1 MSKHASPLLILLVA
15 ALSYVN
21 SFQGGFHY
29 DDFHSIVDNPS
40 IRTLSNLPDFFSDP
54 SMFSGDTDKS
64 MYRPLL
70 LVSYAINFALGE
82 YDVFGYHV
90 INILLHA
97 SCALLCWVAF
107 GLLFNDVRDQRR
119 AAAFAGLLFAAHP
132 LAAEPV
138 NYISGRSDLLSTFFY
153 LGALVLHLLWRQ
165 RTTTEG
171 PVRGLAL
178 GLLSVSCFT
187 FGLLTKSTVVTLPV
201 ILLLADWLMRTGT
214 DDRPHLSTWFR
225 FHAGYWIV
233 ACGYLVLLQSTDF
246 LERSLANPVRE
257 MGTQLWTQIKAPAY
271 YLKLAFMP
279 VGLNVEHQFTESAA
293 GAHVVWVAGLLILS
307 IGLICW
313 IGRRRRSV
321 NFLALW
327 AAIVILP
334 VSVMP
339 LNVLVNE
346 RRLYLAL
353 AAFAWFVAFFLNRRM
368 RRVSYVWLALLSST
382 SVHRSEVWAT
392 EVSLWQDAA
401 RKAPGMYRVQ
411 TNLGKALQ
419 QSGDESGALAAYQRA
434 TAIDPRHGDA
444 YNNIGILHHREGRQR
459 EAIEWYQRALER
471 YPRYEEIY
479 QNMAD
484 AFSDL
489 GDLGQARVW
498 YEKALMVDDQRGSI
512 WANYGELLF
521 ELGDLDGAGRAARKA
536 IGLLVRQPEPYN
548 NLGNV
553 HSKRGEHEAAL
564 EMYRKA
570 IDLSPENGIG
580 DIHANMADTYLDI
593 ERAAEARTVLQDALQ
608 DDPENA
614 RFHLA
619 LGRALRMLGDDASA
633 ELSFQRA
640 ISLAPAVK
648 RNYAVL
654 ADLHRANGQ
663 HGKAISVYESALRI
677 DSTYARALSGLARSL
692 DATGQQTTAMTA
704 YGRFLDLWPRQ
715 DANHR
720 HARARLRELAQ

>member
-40 IRTLSNLPDFFSDP
+40 IRTLSNLPDFFTAP

-82 YDVFGYHV
+82 YDVFGYHL

-107 GLLFNDVRDQRR
+107 GLLFNDAQDQGR
-119 AAAFAGLLFAAHP
+119 AAFAGLLFAAHP

-153 LGALVLHLLWRQ
+153 LGTLVLHLLWRQ
-165 RTTTEG
+165 RTTTQD
-171 PVRGLAL
+171 PLRGAAL
-178 GLLSVSCFT
+178 GLLSLFCFT
-187 FGLLTKSTVVTLPV
+187 LGLLTKSTVVTLPV
-201 ILLLADWLMRTGT
+201 ILLLADWLMKTGT
-214 DDRPHLSTWFR
+214 DERPHLSTWFR
-225 FHAGYWIV
+225 FHTGYWIV
-233 ACGYLVLLQSTDF
+233 AGGYLVLLQSTDF
-246 LERSLANPVRE
+246 LERSLANPARE
-257 MGTQLWTQIKAPAY
+257 MGTHLLTQIKAPAY

-293 GAHVVWVAGLLILS
+293 GAHVVWMAGLLMLS

-321 NFLALW
+321 SFLALW

-353 AAFAWFVAFFLNRRM
+353 AAFAWFAAFFLGRRM
-368 RRVSYVWLALLSST
+368 RRLSYVWLSLLCLT
-382 SVHRSEVWAT
+382 SLQRNEVWAT
-392 EVSLWQDAA
+392 ELTLWQDAA
-401 RKAPGMYRVQ
+401 QKAPRMYRVQ

-419 QSGDESGALAAYQRA
+419 LDGDESGALAAYQRA
-434 TAIDPRHGDA
+434 IDIDPRHGDA
-444 YNNIGILHHREGRQR
+444 YNNIGILHHRQGRTR
-459 EAIEWYQRALER
+459 EAIDWYHRALER
-471 YPRYEEIY
+471 YPDYEEIY

-484 AFSDL
+484 GFSDL
-489 GDLGQARVW
+489 GDLEQARVW
-498 YEKALMVDDQRGSI
+498 YEKALMVDDKRGSI

-521 ELGDLDGAGRAARKA
+521 ELGDLDGADRAARKA
-536 IGLLVRQPEPYN
+536 IGLLPRQPEPYN

-553 HSKRGEHEAAL
+553 HSRRGEHEVAL
-564 EMYRKA
+564 EMYGKA
-570 IDLSPENGIG
+570 IDLGPESGIG
-580 DIHANMADTYLDI
+580 DIYANMADTYLDM
-593 ERAAEARTVLQDALQ
+593 ERGGEARTALERALQ
-608 DDPENA
+608 DDPENS

-633 ELSFQRA
+633 ELSFERA
-640 ISLAPAVK
+640 ISLAPGVK
-648 RNYAVL
+648 RNHAVL
-654 ADLHRANGQ
+654 ADLHRANGD
-663 HGKAISVYESALRI
+663 HGKAIAVYESALGI

-692 DATGQQTTAMTA
+692 DATGQRTAAVRA
-704 YGRFLDLWPRQ
+704 YSRFLDVWGRQ